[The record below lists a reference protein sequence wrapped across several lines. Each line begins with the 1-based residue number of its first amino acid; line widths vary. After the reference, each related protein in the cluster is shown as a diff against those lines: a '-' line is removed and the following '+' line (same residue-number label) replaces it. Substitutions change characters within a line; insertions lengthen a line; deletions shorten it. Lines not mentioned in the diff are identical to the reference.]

1 MFTKPAGCFIQL
13 LGAVAVIVGILM
25 LASGYWALGSV
36 AVTLV
41 GVALLWRGRQMRAL
55 K

>member
-25 LASGYWALGSV
+25 LASGYWALRSV